1 MKESVRILA
10 VEDET
15 AVAQLLA
22 LVLCGPH
29 CKVTTAAD
37 GEEALAKIA
46 ASPQPFDVIMTDHN
60 MPRVSGLELVRQ
72 LRAQNFGG
80 KIAVLSAHLTEQN
93 VRAYEDLGVD
103 LLLSKQFDMD
113 ELRHAI
119 DVLANQVSTSSWRA
133 QAGV

>member
-103 LLLSKQFDMD
+103 LLLSKPFDID

-119 DVLANQVSTSSWRA
+119 DVLANQVSTTA
-133 QAGV
+133 

>member
-1 MKESVRILA
+1 MKESVKILA

-22 LVLCGPH
+22 LVLCGPN

-46 ASPQPFDVIMTDHN
+46 ASPRPFDVILTDHN
-60 MPRVSGLELVRQ
+60 MPRVTGLELVRQ

-93 VRAYEDLGVD
+93 VAAYEELGVD
-103 LLLSKQFDMD
+103 LLLSKPFDMD
-113 ELRHAI
+113 ELRRAI
-119 DVLANQVSTSSWRA
+119 DVLANQVSA
-133 QAGV
+133 AA